1 MKSLDLLQREGY
13 EVDDRHLE
21 TEEQATELRER
32 LNVETT
38 PQTFIDGELVGT
50 LDDLREYVGK
60 DVAE

>member
-1 MKSLDLLQREGY
+1 M
-13 EVDDRHLE
+13 DDRHLE